1 MWCVL
6 VIQLCLTFLTLWAV
20 ACQSP
25 LSMEFSRQ
33 EYWSKLQFPS
43 PEDLLDSGIKHVVSC
58 LAGRFFTS
66 EPSGK
71 PKHVGNCDS
80 LCDSLCIVTAYVIAV
95 CIYSFFFFFNYSYSV
110 THLKRPWSWE
120 RLKAGE
126 GNDRG
131 WDGWMASPTQWTW
144 VWVNSG
150 SWWWTG
156 RPGSWGHKESNTTER
171 MNWTDSVTVITD
183 CAQLI
188 SYLIKLELNPMNRLH
203 WEETD
208 NINLLLTLSF
218 LVPFR

>member
-95 CIYSFFFFFNYSYSV
+95 CIYSFFFF
-110 THLKRPWSWE
+110 LI
-120 RLKAGE
+120 
-126 GNDRG
+126 
-131 WDGWMASPTQWTW
+131 SPILWLIWKDPEVGKDWRQEK
-144 VWVNSG
+144 G
-150 SWWWTG
+150 
-156 RPGSWGHKESNTTER
+156 TTEDE
-171 MNWTDSVTVITD
+171 MVGWHH
-183 CAQLI
+183 QLNGH
-188 SYLIKLELNPMNRLH
+188 E
-203 WEETD
+203 
-208 NINLLLTLSF
+208 F
-218 LVPFR
+218 G